1 LVRNG
6 RGDRAA
12 TIARVL
18 TVNPSR
24 AMPEDLS
31 VNSGQEA
38 ERGANDV
45 NGGCS
50 ERSTGTL
57 TLPAVD
63 AVFRWSDETWGAA
76 LRCRPLEDVA
86 EHLFTTRQ
94 LELRPTADGVP
105 AHAAW
110 AQATAAVGGS
120 AERLLRI
127 KQVHGRTVRV
137 VREETIGPDDV
148 AARPE
153 ADALVSNA
161 AGAVLAVQVA
171 DCVPV
176 LMADRRTGVAAAVHA
191 GWRGTSAGI
200 TRAAVEALAREF
212 STEPRDLTVA
222 IGPSIGACC
231 YEVGDE
237 LLDEFRRDGAG
248 DDELSR
254 WFHRAQNGRLQ
265 LDLWTANREQLV
277 RAGVSPDR
285 IFLARLCTQT
295 HAGVF
300 DSYRAAGAAA
310 GRMAALIR
318 VP

>member
-1 LVRNG
+1 MPDGETGAVAEAISETLAEVPLFSRLEGRQLSRLAEYAVARQFRTGSTIVKEGDTSMSLYVVLKGLVRVERENG
-6 RGDRAA
+6 
-12 TIARVL
+12 
-18 TVNPSR
+18 
-24 AMPEDLS
+24 
-31 VNSGQEA
+31 
-38 ERGANDV
+38 
-45 NGGCS
+45 
-50 ERSTGTL
+50 
-57 TLPAVD
+57 
-63 AVFRWSDETWGAA
+63 
-76 LRCRPLEDVA
+76 
-86 EHLFTTRQ
+86 
-94 LELRPTADGVP
+94 
-105 AHAAW
+105 
-110 AQATAAVGGS
+110 
-120 AERLLRI
+120 
-127 KQVHGRTVRV
+127 
-137 VREETIGPDDV
+137 
-148 AARPE
+148 
-153 ADALVSNA
+153 
-161 AGAVLAVQVA
+161 AVQVA